1 MLNLMKKLLRDENG
15 VILSAEIVIVG
26 SILVIGTITGLTCLQ
41 QSVNSELKD
50 VASAIGSLDQSYS
63 FTSHFKPGHNG
74 HCCAYTA
81 GSSFLNCET
90 KTDASQ
96 SQIIGCCNVMAVPQT
111 SGCCGNSQPCGGCSE
126 GGSAA
131 GCGGCGAVGGCGA
144 AGGCGAVG
152 GCGSGHV
159 SDATAR
165 CLNTG
170 DSGVKAT
177 EWLIPV
183 GPSCPVPPVPYG
195 SLVPQA
201 DAQFTPAGH
210 VAPSETCCESDRQ
223 TYSSG
228 DLIIPDHV
236 W

>member
-1 MLNLMKKLLRDENG
+1 MLNLMKKLLQDENG

-41 QSVNSELKD
+41 QSVNSELK
-50 VASAIGSLDQSYS
+50 ASAIGSLDQSYS

-90 KTDASQ
+90 KTEASQ
-96 SQIIGCCNVMAVPQT
+96 SQIIGCCNVMAVSQG
-111 SGCCGNSQPCGGCSE
+111 SGCCGTAQPCGGCSE
-126 GGSAA
+126 GGSAN
-131 GCGGCGAVGGCGA
+131 GCASCGAVGGC
-144 AGGCGAVG
+144 
-152 GCGSGHV
+152 STGHV
-159 SDATAR
+159 SGATAR

-177 EWLIPV
+177 ERLIPY
-183 GPSCPVPPVPYG
+183 GPSCPVPPVPSG

-201 DAQFTPAGH
+201 DSQFAPAGQI
-210 VAPSETCCESDRQ
+210 VPSDTCCESNRQ